1 MSAKSGFSTNPE
13 DYKFRSVA
21 RKSDEQGR
29 EYWSM
34 LGAIVVPLEVDTQK
48 EASDYPDIQAQA
60 WEWFMSGR
68 TAVDINHS
76 YKDVP
81 DIIPVESYIARKDD
95 PDFKP
100 GTWAIRSITYNP
112 EYGKKIDNGELNAY
126 SWAGPVNRERSVAL
140 VSHPLEASGT
150 TEKSDAGPYP
160 EHDHPIENLRFGDDA
175 KVVPTITGIAFG
187 HEHHIVGTTRTE
199 PKDGHSHGLLIQAGE

>member
-1 MSAKSGFSTNPE
+1 MGSQSGYSTNPD

-21 RKSDEQGR
+21 QKTDTQGR
-29 EYWSM
+29 KYWSV
-34 LGAIVVPLEVDTQK
+34 LGPMVVPMEMDTQK

-60 WEWFMSGR
+60 WDWFQSGR
-68 TAVDINHS
+68 TWVDINHS

-81 DIIPVESYIARKDD
+81 DIIPVESYIARKGD

-100 GTWAIRSITYNP
+100 GTWAVRCITYNP
-112 EYGKKIDNGELNAY
+112 EIGQKIDSGELNAY
-126 SWAGPVNRERSVAL
+126 SWAGPVDRERVVAL

-160 EHDHPIENLRFGDDA
+160 KHEHSIAKLQFGDDA
-175 KVVPTITGIAFG
+175 KVVPTRTDVVFG
-187 HEHHIVGTTRTE
+187 HSHDIVGTTRTE
-199 PKDGHSHGLLIQAGE
+199 HKDGHSHGLMIRCQ